1 MPDHSDRAATFDAL
15 FTGDPDPW
23 NFETSG
29 YEAAKR
35 RATVAC
41 LGDRTFARALEVGC
55 ATGALTAE
63 LAERCETLIGIDV
76 SQAALDIAK
85 HRLAD
90 RPGVNLS
97 RLEVPAAWPEG
108 TFDLIVFS
116 EVLYFLD
123 PVEIDRASRA
133 RPRQHR
139 FGRRVPARQLDWR
152 VRPCA
157 GRRRGGE
164 ALHPGGRLD
173 EPVDA
178 RRAAIPDRPAHRDMI
193 RRAVAGRARSRSS
206 RRRYPPAARNRSSP
220 ATVRAARRASCR
232 ARCGSRG
239 RCRPGYAG

>member
-1 MPDHSDRAATFDAL
+1 MPDHSDRAARFDAL

-35 RATVAC
+35 RATIAS

-85 HRLAD
+85 RRLAE

-123 PVEIDRASRA
+123 PAEIDRASRLA
-133 RPRQHR
+133 
-139 FGRRVPARQLDWR
+139 
-152 VRPCA
+152 
-157 GRRRGGE
+157 RGGIASDGVCLLVDWTGESDLALGGDE
-164 ALHPGGRLD
+164 AAERFI
-173 EPVDA
+173 
-178 RRAAIPDRPAHRDMI
+178 RAA
-193 RRAVAGRARSRSS
+193 GWTNQWARTEPQYRIDLL
-206 RRRYPPAARNRSSP
+206 AA
-220 ATVRAARRASCR
+220 T
-232 ARCGSRG
+232 
-239 RCRPGYAG
+239 